1 MRLSRSISSWCI
13 AAVVAVLFASGTG
26 AKADAY
32 YNVTPAADLSP
43 AQFAAIYP
51 VTSPVPLT
59 TAQIA
64 ELPGVTGRIGVLD
77 TTTTFF
83 PMHALFANSEGTV
96 IGTVP
101 NGQSLGMP
109 YEDATV
115 GYAQL
120 QANGQ
125 YGPFVP
131 LSSTMSAEAFI
142 NNNNQI
148 LLTGTYV
155 PAQIIDLNKGT
166 TTDFASIVSPATTQ
180 QYGYLFPYGIA
191 DNGAILADA
200 YTTPWT
206 DNIQVVVLT
215 PPGVLL
221 EVPAPEP
228 TALVTIVLGLAGM
241 ALRSRRKKS

>member
-1 MRLSRSISSWCI
+1 MMGLSRSRSSWYM
-13 AAVVAVLFASGTG
+13 AAVVVILFACGTR

-32 YNVTPAADLSP
+32 YNVTPVAGLSP
-43 AQFAAIYP
+43 AQYAAIYP
-51 VTSPVPLT
+51 VSQPVPLT
-59 TAQIA
+59 TAQMA
-64 ELPGVTGRIGVLD
+64 ELPGITGRIGVLD

-131 LSSTMSAEAFI
+131 LSSAMYAEAFV
-142 NNNNQI
+142 NNKNQI
-148 LLTGTYV
+148 LLTGTGV
-155 PAQIIDLNKGT
+155 SAEIIDLNKGT
-166 TTDFASIVSPATTQ
+166 TTDFASIIPPATQ
-180 QYGYLFPYGIA
+180 SFSWLFPIGIA
-191 DNGAILADA
+191 DNGAILTD
-200 YTTPWT
+200 YSTTPGT
-206 DNIQVVVLT
+206 NYQSVVLT
-215 PPGVLL
+215 PPGVPL
-221 EVPAPEP
+221 EVPA
-228 TALVTIVLGLAGM
+228 LNRLHWSRSCWVLPVWR
-241 ALRSRRKKS
+241 LRSRRKKS